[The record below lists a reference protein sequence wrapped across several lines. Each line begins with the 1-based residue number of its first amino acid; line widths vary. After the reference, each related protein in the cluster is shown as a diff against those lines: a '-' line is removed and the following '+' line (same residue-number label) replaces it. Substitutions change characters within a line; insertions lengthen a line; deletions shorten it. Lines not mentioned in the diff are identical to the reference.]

1 VNDYRVNPILTYDR
15 VLWSQLP
22 IKGVSIAMVT
32 SPEAIESEEY
42 ALYSLLIE
50 SWYVND
56 NTRLIVIEDED
67 QNELDLWGESLENSL
82 EPLIEG
88 LPDVSEEMIDVFRT
102 RNIQPVP
109 LKRLLSLSVPY
120 VLIGSK
126 EMEDIFQ
133 IDKDGWDE
141 FYQRYPNSPGTITLS
156 RVGFN
161 SDMNRALVYIGIQS
175 HWRAG
180 SGHFVLLLKENDA
193 WKVQSATMIW
203 IS

>member
-1 VNDYRVNPILTYDR
+1 
-15 VLWSQLP
+15 
-22 IKGVSIAMVT
+22 MVT
-32 SPEAIESEEY
+32 SPELIESEEY
-42 ALYSLLIE
+42 VVYSHLIE

-56 NTRLIVIEDED
+56 NIRLIVIEDT
-67 QNELDLWGESLENSL
+67 NEPSLWSESLENEL
-82 EPLIEG
+82 EPL
-88 LPDVSEEMIDVFRT
+88 DVTEEMIEVFKT
-102 RNIQPVP
+102 RNMRPVS

-133 IDKDGWDE
+133 IDRDGWDE
-141 FYQRYPNSPGTITLS
+141 FYQRYPDSPGTITLS

-161 SDMNRALVYIGIQS
+161 SYMNRALVYIGIQS

-180 SGHFVLLLKENDA
+180 SGHFVLLLKENAA
-193 WKVQSATMIW
+193 WKVQGETMIW